1 MTEINRAYTEL
12 TIKSVDEDRR
22 VIRGMATTPELDR
35 HGDIVDPMGAK
46 FASVVP
52 LLWQHKHDLP
62 VGQVRFGKPTPE
74 GIPFEAEVAR
84 VDEPGKVK
92 DRLDEAWHSVKSKL
106 VRFVSVGMRA
116 AKSALVP
123 LTGGGV
129 KFTDYEIIELSLV
142 TIPAQPNATITEI
155 KAYDK
160 GLLTAATGTVE
171 QEPEPQASTPA
182 RAMGTKTTVVT
193 LARAK
198 GTKMSKLQESLKN
211 YQDALDAKKA
221 ERTTTVTKSLDEGR
235 TVTADEKETI
245 DTLTQEIKALEDQIE
260 MVKGLIAS
268 DVATAK
274 AVDGTTEQKGIESR
288 KMAPAVISVRG
299 DEKPGIGFAK
309 FALSMF
315 AGKGEVMAAK
325 GFAESVYGNDK
336 RLQNVMK
343 AAVAAG
349 TTTSPTWAGNLVDYQ
364 SISNEFLE
372 YLRPRTLLGQ
382 FGGTAGGVSVPS
394 LRRVPFNVRIP
405 GKTTAG
411 TAKWVGE
418 GARKPVTASGYEATT
433 LGWSKIAAISVVTDE
448 LARFSDPAI
457 LELVRD
463 DLTDAVVERMDVDF
477 VDPTKAAGT
486 GTGLSPASI
495 TNGVTPVASSG
506 NDAEAVRVDINNLW
520 AVADAANLPTGS
532 AVYMTNVKTARAMS
546 MLQTTLGQ
554 PAYASVTPQGGS
566 VNGVPLLVSNYVP
579 DGMFILAF
587 ASEIYLADD
596 NVVNIAYSR
605 EATIVMD
612 DDPNATVTAA
622 MLSNMFQ
629 ENKEAIRAERYVH
642 WKKRRPQAVAYLN
655 NVAWGQPVT
664 PTPGG

>member
-1 MTEINRAYTEL
+1 MNNTRAYSQLEVKSYDDEQRI
-12 TIKSVDEDRR
+12 IK
-22 VIRGMATTPELDR
+22 GWATTPEPDR
-35 HGDIVDPMGAK
+35 VGDIVDPMGAQFK
-46 FASVVP
+46 NPMP
-52 LLWQHKHDLP
+52 LLWQHRHDQP
-62 VGQVRFGKPTPE
+62 VGSVEFGKATRQ
-74 GIPFEAEVAR
+74 GIPFTAKLPKLTEDSPLRDR
-84 VDEPGKVK
+84 VED
-92 DRLDEAWHSVKSKL
+92 AWAC
-106 VRFVSVGMRA
+106 VREGIVRTVSIGFRVLQDGMELLP
-116 AKSALVP
+116 S
-123 LTGGGV
+123 GGV
-129 KFTDYEIIELSLV
+129 KFTNTEIYELSLV
-142 TIPAQPNATITEI
+142 SVPANANATITEI

-160 GLLTAATGTVE
+160 GLLSAATGTTE
-171 QEPEPQASTPA
+171 QEPEPQTSTPA
-182 RAMGTKTTVVT
+182 RAMGTKSVVVT

-245 DTLTQEIKALEDQIE
+245 DTLTQEIKALEEQIE

-364 SISNEFLE
+364 NISNEFLE

-382 FGGTAGGVSVPS
+382 FGGTVGGVSVPS

-411 TAKWVGE
+411 VARWTGE

-495 TNGVTPVASSG
+495 TNGVTPIASSG

-520 AVADAANLPTGS
+520 SVADAANLPTGS

-664 PTPGG
+664 PGG